1 MPLSWS
7 EIRDRAVAFSREYR
21 DAQSEKSLSQQFWRD
36 FFNVFGVD
44 AKRVASYELCQR
56 LTSLLPT
63 EKAKKPH
70 KTRKKGLNQAHGA
83 EPRS

>member
-21 DAQSEKSLSQQFWRD
+21 EAQSEKSLSQQFWRD

-44 AKRVASYELCQR
+44 AKRVAFLFELYQR
-56 LTSLLPT
+56 LTSLLPA
-63 EKAKKPH
+63 EKTKKSS
-70 KTRKKGLNQAHGA
+70 KK
-83 EPRS
+83 RV